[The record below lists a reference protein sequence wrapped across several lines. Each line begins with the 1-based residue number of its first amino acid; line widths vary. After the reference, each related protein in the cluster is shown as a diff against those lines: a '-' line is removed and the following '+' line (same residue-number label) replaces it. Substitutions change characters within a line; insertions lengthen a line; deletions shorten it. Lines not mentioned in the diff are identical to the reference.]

1 MTKHNGIGNAKRSH
15 TKTDSGH
22 PMVYQIRIEGHLND
36 QWADWFSGLSVSLEE
51 KGDTLLTGPVADQAA
66 LFGLLKKIRDL
77 GLPLISIDHIN
88 PSSQILRRNEMNEK
102 TQNTA
107 DPDGKWIYRVG
118 GLSGIALGIGYLLTI
133 PVVTLYAGGF
143 PPIGTEARLAF
154 FADHAAGWWFATAL
168 MVFTDLLYVPFFLAL
183 YHALKGLNK
192 YLMLLAF
199 AFAGLFIVLDLAIT
213 WTSYPSLIILSGDYA
228 AAATDA
234 QRSLIVATASYPS
247 AIIDSPLSPIYAIF
261 IPALGL
267 LFASLVMRKGS
278 FSKALVYMGMIAGI
292 SGILA
297 GIVPIFISDVEM
309 FQYINASLA
318 MIWFFF
324 TGFRLNKLPNK

>member
-1 MTKHNGIGNAKRSH
+1 
-15 TKTDSGH
+15 
-22 PMVYQIRIEGHLND
+22 
-36 QWADWFSGLSVSLEE
+36 
-51 KGDTLLTGPVADQAA
+51 
-66 LFGLLKKIRDL
+66 
-77 GLPLISIDHIN
+77 
-88 PSSQILRRNEMNEK
+88 MNEK
-102 TQNTA
+102 IKSTVN
-107 DPDGKWIYRVG
+107 PDGKWIYRVG
-118 GLSGIALGIGYLLTI
+118 GISGILVGIGYLLTI
-133 PVVTLYAGGF
+133 PVTTIIAGGF
-143 PPIGTEARLAF
+143 PPLVAEGRLAF
-154 FADHAAGWWFATAL
+154 FADHTAGWWGVTAL
-168 MVFTDLLYVPFFLAL
+168 MVFTDLLYIPLFLAL
-183 YHALKGLNK
+183 YHALKNFNK
-192 YLMLLAF
+192 YFMILAV
-199 AFAGLFIVLDLAIT
+199 ACAGLFVLLDLAIT

-234 QRSLIVATASYPS
+234 QRSLIVAAASYPS

-297 GIVPIFISDVEM
+297 GIGPIFISDLET

-324 TGFRLNKLPNK
+324 TGLKLNKLAQQVN